1 MTGDHVGLFDGI
13 ARVLGG
19 KGQLRLIIQ
28 PAVAIVLGIRL
39 GISDARAGEEP
50 FVFRLFRHPEHLVR
64 RALSDVAV
72 PFAVAIGVDL
82 ILQYYTLGYVRLVGA
97 VLVGL
102 LLVWLP
108 FSIARGLA
116 NRIARR
122 EHAAG
127 GHRASSS

>member
-1 MTGDHVGLFDGI
+1 MHGEHVGFFEGI

-39 GISDARAGEEP
+39 GIADARAGEGP
-50 FVFRLFRHPEHLVR
+50 FVLRLFRHREHLVR
-64 RALSDVAV
+64 RALSDVVV
-72 PFAVAIGVDL
+72 PFAVAIGIDL
-82 ILQYYTLGYVRLVGA
+82 ILQYYTLGYVRPLAA

-116 NRIARR
+116 NRIARH
-122 EHAAG
+122 EHAG
-127 GHRASSS
+127 GAHPAASS

>member
-1 MTGDHVGLFDGI
+1 MHGEHVGLFEGI

-39 GISDARAGEEP
+39 GIADARVGEPP
-50 FVFRLFRHPEHLVR
+50 FVLRLFRHPEHLVR
-64 RALSDVAV
+64 RALSDVVV
-72 PFAVAIGVDL
+72 PFAVAVGVDV
-82 ILQYYTLGYVRLVGA
+82 ILQHYTLGYVRPLAA
-97 VLVGL
+97 VIVGL

-116 NRIARR
+116 NRITHHER
-122 EHAAG
+122 AG
-127 GHRASSS
+127 GAHPAASS